1 MINTKIA
8 ITNFSAIDNQINK
21 IKLIK
26 SDQSSLMEFLKIKFL
41 KALNETI
48 DERLINVS
56 SGEQGGVTDSEYFE
70 EYKLSQKAMC
80 F

>member
-56 SGEQGGVTDSEYFE
+56 SGEQGGVTDS
-70 EYKLSQKAMC
+70 
-80 F
+80 